1 MVRTHGFERPLDPHQ
16 VGSWIAFGLFAVAF
30 FVIYTPVHTDA
41 AGIVC
46 SALYVIL
53 GLATILS
60 GLWVMRTDPADPG
73 LVAKL
78 AAERTGTDFPP
89 VSAEAVNYCYL
100 CEVNV
105 RKRSKH
111 CRRCNKCVDIFDH
124 HCPWLNTCVGVRN
137 YRYFLSLLVS
147 SFSLTMLQ
155 MATALH
161 AGIRL
166 ATQRDEAVSALH
178 LVYSG
183 VSELAYGLLQIF
195 SFVAVLLAWLMILQL
210 LTFHIALMYRGITTY
225 EFIISQRNREKERDA
240 QRGPDYVPTWRDR
253 LNGWIDR
260 NAPCLAVCE
269 VCEARPPSARASTS
283 KESSKKP
290 GRIARQASDSKAGS
304 TPPPS
309 STMYEGAPEAAA
321 SHALEMLPVPIVLPE
336 PALEIDLHA
345 DISSSE
351 PPSAEPR
358 SAEAPAT
365 ARSSDEE
372 LNAEPPETFDDEDE
386 SEAEPPSDAAA
397 APAAAS
403 ASAPQAELT

>member
-124 HCPWLNTCVGVRN
+124 HCPWLNTCVGERN
-137 YRYFLSLLVS
+137 YRYFLL
-147 SFSLTMLQ
+147 F
-155 MATALH
+155 
-161 AGIRL
+161 
-166 ATQRDEAVSALH
+166 
-178 LVYSG
+178 LVYHAALCFYSTYIH
-183 VSELAYGLLQIF
+183 SMIIYHLAIDVHRLR
-195 SFVAVLLAWLMILQL
+195 A
-210 LTFHIALMYRGITTY
+210 RG
-225 EFIISQRNREKERDA
+225 
-240 QRGPDYVPTWRDR
+240 
-253 LNGWIDR
+253 
-260 NAPCLAVCE
+260 
-269 VCEARPPSARASTS
+269 
-283 KESSKKP
+283 
-290 GRIARQASDSKAGS
+290 
-304 TPPPS
+304 
-309 STMYEGAPEAAA
+309 
-321 SHALEMLPVPIVLPE
+321 
-336 PALEIDLHA
+336 
-345 DISSSE
+345 
-351 PPSAEPR
+351 
-358 SAEAPAT
+358 
-365 ARSSDEE
+365 
-372 LNAEPPETFDDEDE
+372 
-386 SEAEPPSDAAA
+386 
-397 APAAAS
+397 
-403 ASAPQAELT
+403 